1 MNNKLLV
8 VGGGFIGVHIADE
21 AVSRG
26 WSVTIIRF
34 TSNDSNGFHP
44 SITIIKADITDLDDL
59 NENLKDIDYDYV
71 INCGGYIDHTL
82 FIDGGRKVIDSHF
95 GGVLNLV
102 SLLNR
107 KRLRSFINLGSS
119 DEYGNIPAPQ
129 KENDLE
135 VPISPYSVGKLA
147 AARFLQMLFLTEK
160 FPSTTLRLFLVY
172 GPRQES
178 KRFLPYLIKG
188 CLQNNVIPVSDG
200 MQIRDF
206 LFINDLVDAVF
217 KVFTNEAARGE
228 ILNIAS
234 GKPVTIR
241 EVISKIQFKI
251 QQGDPLFGKIPY
263 RLGENMNLHASVGK
277 AKRILNWFPTTS
289 LDTGLDITISYYR
302 ELE

>member
-1 MNNKLLV
+1 
-8 VGGGFIGVHIADE
+8 
-21 AVSRG
+21 
-26 WSVTIIRF
+26 
-34 TSNDSNGFHP
+34 
-44 SITIIKADITDLDDL
+44 
-59 NENLKDIDYDYV
+59 
-71 INCGGYIDHTL
+71 
-82 FIDGGRKVIDSHF
+82 VIDSHF

-107 KRLRSFINLGSS
+107 ERLRSFINLGSS

-129 KENDLE
+129 KENDHE

-147 AARFLQMLFLTEK
+147 AARFLQMLFQTEK

-178 KRFLPYLIKG
+178 KRFLPHVIKG
-188 CLQNNVIPVSDG
+188 CLLNNVIPVSEG

-206 LFINDLVDAVF
+206 LFVKDLVEAVF
-217 KVFTNEAARGE
+217 KVFTNEAAKGE
-228 ILNIAS
+228 IINIAS

-251 QQGDPLFGKIPY
+251 QQGEPFFGKIPY
-263 RLGENMNLHASVGK
+263 RPGENMNLHASVYK
-277 AKRILNWFPTTS
+277 AKRILNWIPATS

-302 ELE
+302 EFERTS